1 MAQSGRRSRLELK
14 GELKMKKQQ
23 SPKMGRPPI
32 YDEPMKQTSIFL
44 PIPMHNWL
52 KARTVP
58 MSIFVRDLIA
68 KEMEKDKRIEE
79 PQKKA
84 GK

>member
-1 MAQSGRRSRLELK
+1 MTR
-14 GELKMKKQQ
+14 KKQTSQ
-23 SPKMGRPPI
+23 TQDIGRPPI
-32 YDEPMKQTSIFL
+32 YDEPMKLTSIFL

-68 KEMEKDKRIEE
+68 NEMEKDKRIEE

-84 GK
+84 SK